1 MENMEPRLKQA
12 LYFRCERGLDWVPVC
27 QKCET
32 CVLAWKIF
40 ATKEWFR
47 RVSDISQRRFLVSI
61 LGQLNSLYLLHYFQ
75 NILQTTQGK
84 DFIYHRSRIK
94 FSRKEGKE
102 EKVVKSSLN
111 QMLDKTVE
119 QKMKEILYWF
129 GNSTHRT
136 KANYTLLLLQMCDSK
151 LLLTAADAIRVLFV
165 KEWNNISGE
174 GRGPQRPECRLV
186 VEHRCRQTWEDSDRP
201 PCRVRFCE
209 PCLDTRSF
217 TKGGTAERDFILE
230 NYPLIN
236 TDGRTDLSTTGTE
249 HSLLSALG

>member
-1 MENMEPRLKQA
+1 MEPRLKQA

-84 DFIYHRSRIK
+84 DFIYNRSRIK
-94 FSRKEGKE
+94 FGGKEGKE
-102 EKVVKSSLN
+102 EKGVKSSLN

-129 GNSTHRT
+129 SNSTHRT

-151 LLLTAADAIRVLFV
+151 LLLTAANAIRVLFA

-174 GRGPQRPECRLV
+174 GRGPQSPEGRLV
-186 VEHRCRQTWEDSDRP
+186 VEHRYRQTGEDGDRP
-201 PCRVRFCE
+201 LCRGRFCE

-217 TKGGTAERDFILE
+217 TKEGTAERDFILE

-236 TDGRTDLSTTGTE
+236 TDRRTDLSATGTE
-249 HSLLSALG
+249 HSLLSASG